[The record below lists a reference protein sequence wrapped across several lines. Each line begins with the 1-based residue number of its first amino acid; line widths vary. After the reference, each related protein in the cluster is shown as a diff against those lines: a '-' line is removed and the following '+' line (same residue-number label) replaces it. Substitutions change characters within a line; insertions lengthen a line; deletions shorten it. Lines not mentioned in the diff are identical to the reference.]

1 MRFVTPTIDSITME
15 RNRGASRGVGKER
28 ERLTVEE
35 VVDGIGDVA
44 EGRRRGHG
52 VPCDAVA
59 AHGGRRDGRGRVG
72 GADER
77 GVGGDLDEPAR
88 ADEDGAE
95 LEQRVALARAL
106 RHRGLD
112 VEEGDLRG
120 ALGRQGGSWSIN
132 LGRRSRLGRGRGGG
146 GHLVGR

>member
-1 MRFVTPTIDSITME
+1 ME
-15 RNRGASRGVGKER
+15 RNKGASRGVAKKK
-28 ERLTVEE
+28 LTVEE
-35 VVDGIGDVA
+35 VVDGVSDVA

-59 AHGGRRDGRGRVG
+59 AHGGRRDRGDRVG

-77 GVGGDLDEPAR
+77 GVGGDLNEPAR

-95 LEQRVALARAL
+95 LEQRVALARPL

-112 VEEGDLRG
+112 VEEGDLG
-120 ALGRQGGSWSIN
+120 APLARRQDGSWRITITLRSRRRRRLGRCSR
-132 LGRRSRLGRGRGGG
+132 LGRRRGRGGG
-146 GHLVGR
+146 GHLVSR